1 MDKDTIKAIMT
12 TNDINKEDTDGV
24 SNLRA
29 FELANMTIG
38 MEGEGANIRY
48 RYEISLQELID
59 NGATLGDM
67 EYLRKEGWEW
77 LDKEKLVKYID

>member
-12 TNDINKEDTDGV
+12 TNEINKEDTDGV